1 MPQLT
6 VRILVGVVGALA
18 VLLALR
24 IWIAPAAV
32 GETLGLVGM
41 GGLGRATLRADVGGF
56 FGVAGIMA
64 LAAAVRNDRRL
75 LTAPLVMIALALTGR
90 VITRFTD
97 GLTPAQV
104 PPMIVEAVLVV
115 ILAGGRR
122 ILGLG
127 GRR

>member
-1 MPQLT
+1 MPQLI

-24 IWIAPAAV
+24 IWIDPAAV

-41 GGLGRATLRADVGGF
+41 GGLGRATLRADLGGF
-56 FGVAGIMA
+56 FGAAGIMA
-64 LAAAVRNDRRL
+64 LAGAIRNDRRL
-75 LTAPLVMIALALTGR
+75 LTVPLVMIGLALTGR
-90 VITRFTD
+90 VITRFAD

-104 PPMIVEAVLVV
+104 PPMLIEAVLVV

-122 ILGLG
+122 ILGVG

>member
-1 MPQLT
+1 MPQLI
-6 VRILVGVVGALA
+6 VRILVGLIGALA

-32 GETLGLVGM
+32 GEMLGLVGM

-56 FGVAGIMA
+56 FGAAGIMA

-75 LTAPLVMIALALTGR
+75 LTAPLVIIGLALTGR
-90 VITRFTD
+90 VITRFVD
-97 GLTPAQV
+97 GPTPAQV
-104 PPMIVEAVLVV
+104 PPMIIEAVLVV

-122 ILGLG
+122 ILGVG